1 VLREKIKEVS
11 SRRESFLLALQWCRA
26 HACAWRSGKQQGS
39 EEREGI
45 NGRLRDKGPK
55 GSSTLASS
63 TRYPLAGPT
72 RRE

>member
-55 GSSTLASS
+55 GSSTPGFFHALSFGWPDEA
-63 TRYPLAGPT
+63 
-72 RRE
+72 